1 MELQQ
6 FTLTN
11 QNGIQIKI
19 LNYGGIITSIL
30 TPDQHGQL
38 DDIVLGFD
46 QPEAYQGKHPY
57 LGAIIGR
64 YANRIAR
71 GTFILNGKE
80 YTLATNNGPNHL
92 HGGQR
97 GFDKV
102 MWESVFYSSENRLKL
117 SYSSPDGEEGYPGD
131 LDVTVTYTLTED
143 NELRIEYMAATDLP
157 TPVNLTN
164 HSYFN
169 LAGKKAGDILDHEVY
184 IRANH
189 YVPVNQDLIPT
200 GEVRPVQ
207 DTPFDFKEMKPINK
221 DLSQVEGGY
230 DHTFVLTKEQPRS
243 LTVAARVYEPQTGR
257 TLRVLTT
264 EPGLQFYSGNFLDG
278 SVTGKGG
285 QKYQKHAGFCL
296 EAQHYP
302 DSPNHPNFPNTIL
315 SPGEIYRQTT
325 IYQFG
330 VKQ

>member
-6 FTLTN
+6 FTLVN
-11 QNGIQIKI
+11 QNGIQVKI

-30 TPDQHGQL
+30 APDQNGQP
-38 DDIVLGFD
+38 DDVVLGFD
-46 QPEAYQGKHPY
+46 QPEAYQEKHPFF
-57 LGAIIGR
+57 GAIVGR
-64 YANRIAR
+64 YANRIAH
-71 GTFILNGKE
+71 GKFTLNGKD

-92 HGGQR
+92 HGGNH

-102 MWESVFYSSENRLKL
+102 MWEPVLYASENRLKL
-117 SYSSPDGEEGYPGD
+117 SYTSPDGEEGYPGN
-131 LDVTVTYTLTED
+131 LDVTVAYTLTED

-164 HSYFN
+164 HCYFN
-169 LAGKKAGDILDHEVY
+169 LAGKKADTILDHQVC

-189 YVPVNQDLIPT
+189 YVPVDEDLIPT
-200 GEVRPVQ
+200 GEVKPVQ
-207 DTPFDFKEMKPINK
+207 GTSFDFKEMKPVHQG
-221 DLSQVEGGY
+221 LSQVPGGY

-285 QKYQKHAGFCL
+285 RKYQKHAGFCL

-302 DSPNHPNFPNTIL
+302 DAPNHPNFPNTIL